1 MSNNIKQGIADN
13 VLLPETME
21 DKRHWQ
27 LRVSEQII
35 AYLKTQMK
43 RTTIGEERSL
53 PNKTEIYFLF
63 KDELYDQNV

>member
-43 RTTIGEERSL
+43 RTTIGEERSV

-63 KDELYDQNV
+63 KDELE

>member
-1 MSNNIKQGIADN
+1 MSDDIKQGIADN
-13 VLLPETME
+13 VALPGTME

-27 LRVSEQII
+27 LRVSSQII

-43 RTTIGEERSL
+43 RTVIGEERSV

-63 KDELYDQNV
+63 RDELE